1 MKLKSLM
8 LASGA
13 TMAGVL
19 TFSAP
24 AVAAPPEPFTIVGF
38 TIEEGAPLGSCAF
51 DVRLDATGKAKTI
64 TTPTGKV
71 IGVSAN
77 TTATATNLDEPDK
90 SVQYSVNGTFT
101 NTTDSDGNVTTKATG
116 RNFLTDP
123 DAGVV
128 VTSGNF
134 TFTFDANGNLVEGLS
149 GTGKITDVC
158 AALS

>member
-1 MKLKSLM
+1 MKTKSLM

-13 TMAGVL
+13 AIAGVL

-24 AVAAPPEPFTIVGF
+24 AVAAPPEPFTFELRID
-38 TIEEGAPLGSCAF
+38 EGAPFGSCAF
-51 DVRLDATGKAKTI
+51 DVLVEATGKAKTI

-116 RNFLTDP
+116 RNLLTDP

-134 TFTFDANGNLVEGLS
+134 TFTFDENGNLVEGLS
-149 GTGKITDVC
+149 GTGEITDIC

>member
-1 MKLKSLM
+1 MKMKSLM

-24 AVAAPPEPFTIVGF
+24 ALAAPPEPFTF
-38 TIEEGAPLGSCAF
+38 ELRIEEGARFGSCAF
-51 DVRLDATGKAKTI
+51 DVLVQATGKAKTI

-77 TTATATNLDEPDK
+77 TTATATSLDPESDK

-116 RNFLTDP
+116 RNLLTDP

-134 TFTFDANGNLVEGLS
+134 TFTFDENGNLVEGLS
-149 GTGKITDVC
+149 GTGEITDVC

>member
-1 MKLKSLM
+1 MKTKSLM

-24 AVAAPPEPFTIVGF
+24 AVAAPPEPFTFELTIV
-38 TIEEGAPLGSCAF
+38 EGARFGSCAF
-51 DVRLDATGKAKTI
+51 DVLVQATGKAKTI
-64 TTPTGKV
+64 TTPAGKV

-77 TTATATNLDEPDK
+77 TTATATNLESHK

-116 RNFLTDP
+116 RNLLTDP
-123 DAGVV
+123 DFGIV

-134 TFTFDANGNLVEGLS
+134 SFTFDENGNLIEGLS

>member
-1 MKLKSLM
+1 MKTKSLM

-24 AVAAPPEPFTIVGF
+24 AVAAPIEPFTVEF
-38 TIEEGAPLGSCAF
+38 TIVEGARFGSCAF
-51 DVRLDATGKAKTI
+51 DVLVQATGKAKTI

-77 TTATATNLDEPDK
+77 TTAKATNLESGK
-90 SVQYSVNGTFT
+90 SVQYSVNGTFIS
-101 NTTDSDGNVTTKATG
+101 TTDSFGNVTTKATG

-123 DAGVV
+123 VAGVV

-134 TFTFDANGNLVEGLS
+134 TFTFDEDGNLVEGLS
-149 GTGKITDVC
+149 GTGKIIDVC